1 MFAKS
6 QKKQKKALL
15 ALYKRFFWQNL
26 VKISFGKVSVAP
38 TKMDLTDSAQRDR
51 SMTTVTQIRMTLFL
65 VWLLLVAPGINLPI
79 DGIDGKCED
88 YAVTTIIIVLMLLV
102 APDLVY

>member
-79 DGIDGKCED
+79 DGTDGKCED